1 MTPRRFP
8 LARSSLVRSRLVPS
22 LLACSNLAC
31 LLALWGAFGLQ
42 DLHAGEAPAA
52 CTATITRDVLVAGGA
67 HGELHL
73 ASGRTISL
81 TDVRVAA
88 GPSIAARGADAH
100 EGGVQEARVQEA
112 GVQEAGVLRD
122 FAQAYLASQIGEQ
135 VELRLSAGAPDR
147 WGRMRAAVVLSPDT
161 SRLDLA
167 HALVARG
174 MAIVDTGAERL
185 CDDSLLLRE
194 EQARRSRRGVWSEA
208 GAQPLE
214 AGDAAGLLARVGHFA
229 IVEGVVRNVG
239 ERGRRTYL
247 DFGRSW
253 DDAFTVIVPKPLWT
267 RLQDAGTN
275 AATLRGRRI
284 RIRGIMQNWR
294 GPAIELTT
302 VEFIEKLE
310 SRP

>member
-1 MTPRRFP
+1 MTPRCFP
-8 LARSSLVRSRLVPS
+8 LARRSLAR
-22 LLACSNLAC
+22 SNLAC

-42 DLHAGEAPAA
+42 DLHASEAPAA
-52 CTATITRDVLVAGGA
+52 CTATISRDVLVAGGA

-73 ASGRTISL
+73 ASGGTITL
-81 TDVRVAA
+81 NDIRVVA
-88 GPSIAARGADAH
+88 GPSGGARGGDAH
-100 EGGVQEARVQEA
+100 ER

-122 FAQAYLASQIGEQ
+122 FAQAYLASQIGAQ

-147 WGRMRAAVVLSPDT
+147 WGRMRGAVVLSPDT

-214 AGDAAGLLARVGHFA
+214 AGDAAGLLARVGKFA

-253 DDAFTVIVPKPLWT
+253 DDAFTVIVPQPLWT